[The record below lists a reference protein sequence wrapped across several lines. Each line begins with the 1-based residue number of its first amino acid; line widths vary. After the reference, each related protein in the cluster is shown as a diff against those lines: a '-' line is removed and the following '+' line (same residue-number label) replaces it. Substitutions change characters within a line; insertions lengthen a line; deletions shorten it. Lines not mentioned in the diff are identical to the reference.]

1 MKKTILTVSLSS
13 IIALTG
19 CSSDNNHES
28 NESMEKGRNQA
39 NPSQIN
45 SPATIYDEDYQNKD
59 NSPQDFGFTHL
70 TNATINGKKINNQ
83 TPTIDREQ
91 LASIITQLTVQL
103 PNVKEAST
111 LVTDEKVLVVYS
123 TDTSNRFMTADQ
135 VKRTAASA
143 VPRYYHIYV
152 SDNYVLA
159 RDIEDFSL
167 LSTQSRDVDPAIKS
181 IIQLMLK
188 SPQGNRLSDG
198 ENENGKMK
206 GETSM

>member
-28 NESMEKGRNQA
+28 SSSLEAKRNKV

-59 NSPQDFGFTHL
+59 NAPEDFGFTHL
-70 TNATINGKKINNQ
+70 SNATINGKKINNQ
-83 TPTIDREQ
+83 TPTVDREQ
-91 LASIITQLTVQL
+91 LASIITQLSVQL

-111 LVTDEKVLVVYS
+111 LVTDEKVLIVYS
-123 TDTSNRFMTADQ
+123 TDTNNRFVTADQ

-152 SDNYVLA
+152 SDNTSLTQ
-159 RDIEDFSL
+159 DIEDFSRH
-167 LSTQSRDVDPAIKS
+167 STKSRDVDPAINSLIK
-181 IIQLMLK
+181 LMLK
-188 SPQGNRLSDG
+188 SPQGNKLSDG

-206 GETSM
+206 NETSM